1 MGVETVDF
9 GRQNKLQHT
18 GLLRGGL
25 IIEIQIKVIGGDEE
39 KRIRGKHYMYTF
51 PGPIGRWSLW
61 LISDRDPS
69 WWVVK
74 HRNPP
79 PFNRSFNVIEI
90 MLGVISYWIL
100 LDLSLRNAWGVG
112 VRCFHEH
119 WPEYIV
125 TMAID
130 NVPLTE
136 PLEYLMHVTFLMDL
150 IRSSFIF
157 IIWARVRRTIY
168 IILYPSPW
176 MR

>member
-1 MGVETVDF
+1 MAAT
-9 GRQNKLQHT
+9 
-18 GLLRGGL
+18 
-25 IIEIQIKVIGGDEE
+25 E
-39 KRIRGKHYMYTF
+39 KSELGGKHYMYTF

-79 PFNRSFNVIEI
+79 PLNRSFNVIEI
-90 MLGVISYWIL
+90 MLGGHIW

-130 NVPLTE
+130 NVRSTE
-136 PLEYLMHVTFLMDL
+136 PLEYLLHVTFLMDL

-157 IIWARVRRTIY
+157 MIWPRVRRTID
-168 IILYPSPW
+168 IFLYHSSW
-176 MR
+176 IW